1 MLDTFVPMPTANAP
15 FGRVLTAMVTPFTP
29 DGQVDFDSAQ
39 ALATHLAGRRH
50 DGLVINGTTG
60 ESATTSDAEK
70 RDLLIAVK
78 EAVGDRLKIVA
89 GVGSNDTAHT
99 LELTRQA
106 AEVGVDGMLVVTPY
120 YNKPPQSGLIA
131 HFTAVADETDTP
143 VLLYDIPGRSGIPIT
158 TATLIELAGH
168 PNIVAVKDAKG
179 DLWAAAH
186 VMRETDLAW
195 YSGDDGANLA
205 HLTQGAVGVVGVT
218 SHVASV
224 QYAEMIDAVDRGDL
238 KTAIEI
244 HHRLV
249 PVVDAVMGITQGA
262 IMVKAALADA
272 GLIPHA
278 TMRLP
283 LVAATDTEREALRAG
298 LKESNLS

>member
-1 MLDTFVPMPTANAP
+1 MSTAPAPLAP

-29 DGQVDFDSAQ
+29 DGKVDFDSIAT
-39 ALATHLAGRRH
+39 LATHLADRRH
-50 DGLVINGTTG
+50 DGLIINGTTG

-70 RDLLIAVK
+70 RDILAAVK

-99 LELTRQA
+99 LELTRAA

-120 YNKPPQSGLIA
+120 YNKPPQSGLVA
-131 HFTAVADETDTP
+131 HFTAVADETDVP
-143 VLLYDIPGRSGIPIT
+143 VMLYDIPGRSGVPIAT
-158 TATLIELAGH
+158 PTLIELANH
-168 PNIVAVKDAKG
+168 ANIVAVKDAKG

-205 HLTQGAVGVVGVT
+205 HLTQGAVGIVGVT
-218 SHVASV
+218 SHICSV
-224 QYAEMIDAVDRGDL
+224 QYAEMIDALDRGDL
-238 KTAIEI
+238 RTAIDI

-249 PVVDAVMGITQGA
+249 PIVDAVMGITQGA
-262 IMVKAALADA
+262 IMVKAAMAQA
-272 GLIPHA
+272 GVIAHDI
-278 TMRLP
+278 MRLP
-283 LVAATDTEREALRAG
+283 LPAATDTERAALRDG

>member
-1 MLDTFVPMPTANAP
+1 MPTASAPIAP

-29 DGQVDFDSAQ
+29 DGKVDFDSVQ
-39 ALATHLAGRRH
+39 ALAKHLADRRH

-60 ESATTSDAEK
+60 ESPTTSDEEK
-70 RDLLIAVK
+70 RDLLVAVK

-89 GVGSNDTAHT
+89 GVGSNNTAHT

-120 YNKPPQSGLIA
+120 YNKPPQTGLLA
-131 HFTAVADETDTP
+131 HFRAVADETDVP
-143 VLLYDIPGRSGIPIT
+143 VMLYDIPGRSGIPIT
-158 TATLIELAGH
+158 TVTLIELANH
-168 PNIVAVKDAKG
+168 PRIVAVKDAKG

-205 HLTQGAVGVVGVT
+205 HLTQGAAGVVGVT
-218 SHVASV
+218 SHLACLE
-224 QYAEMIDAVDRGDL
+224 YADMIDAVHRGDL
-238 KTAIEI
+238 AAAIEI
-244 HHRLV
+244 HHRLI
-249 PVVDAVMGITQGA
+249 PAVDAVMGITQGA

-272 GLIPHA
+272 GLIAHD

-283 LVAATDTEREALRAG
+283 LVAATDTERAALRAG